1 MPLISVIVPVYKV
14 EKYLDACVESIINQT
29 YKELEIIL
37 VDDGS
42 PDRCPEMCDAWA
54 KKDSRI
60 MVIHKK
66 NGGQGEARNF
76 GIEIAKGEYIGF
88 VDSDD
93 IIRPE
98 MYEILLKELSKRNAD
113 MIQCAMFRYTEFPLK
128 KLPDKE
134 DNISVL
140 EFPSAEAVNRLL
152 TDELITSTCPSV
164 LMKSEI
170 AKKIPFD
177 LGMINEDVMWIY
189 RVLRESKKIIITSEK
204 LYGYYQREGSTMNCV
219 YTEKKFDALKALRM
233 RADSIKADF
242 PQLSALAEKSYT
254 GSCMYNYQT
263 VCRLPES
270 IEYEEIKKKLYNM
283 FLSSDLKLSYS
294 AASKKYKVWY
304 KLFEMF
310 PDFTCKIRNKLKIG
324 L

>member
-1 MPLISVIVPVYKV
+1 MPLISIIVPVYNV
-14 EKYLDACVESIINQT
+14 EKYLDACVESIVNQT
-29 YKELEIIL
+29 YRELEIIL

-42 PDRCPEMCDAWA
+42 PDRCPEMCDEWA

-60 MVIHKK
+60 NVIHKE

-76 GIEIAKGEYIGF
+76 GMEIAKGDYIGF

-98 MYEILLKELSKRNAD
+98 MYENLLKEISAHDAD
-113 MIQCAMFRYTEFPLK
+113 MVQCAMFRYNEFPLNAF
-128 KLPDKE
+128 PDKDE
-134 DNISVL
+134 QITVW
-140 EFPSAEAVNRLL
+140 EFTPAEAVRRLM

-164 LMKSEI
+164 LMKSET

-189 RVLRESKKIIITSEK
+189 RALRESEKIIVTNEK

-219 YTEKKFDALKALRM
+219 YTEKKLDSLKALRM
-233 RADSIKADF
+233 RADSIKKDF
-242 PQLSALAEKSYT
+242 PQLSALAEKAYT
-254 GSCMYNYQT
+254 GGCMYNYQT
-263 VCRLPES
+263 VCRLPDSE
-270 IEYEEIKKKLYNM
+270 EYNEIKKKLHNM
-283 FLSSDLKLSYS
+283 FLNSDLSLSYS
-294 AASKKYKVWY
+294 AASQKYKIWY
-304 KLFEMF
+304 KMFKKF
-310 PDFTCKIRNKLKIG
+310 PDLTCKIRNKLKIG

>member
-1 MPLISVIVPVYKV
+1 MPLISVIVPVYNV
-14 EKYLDACVESIINQT
+14 EKYLDACVESIVNQT

-42 PDRCPEMCDAWA
+42 PDKCPEMCDDWA

-60 MVIHKK
+60 KVIHKK

-76 GIEIAKGEYIGF
+76 GIDIAQGDYIGF

-98 MYEILLKELSKRNAD
+98 MYEVLLKEISERNAD
-113 MIQCAMFRYTEFPLK
+113 LIQCAMFKYTEFPLNNF
-128 KLPDKE
+128 PDKNE
-134 DNISVL
+134 QTTIL
-140 EFPSAEAVNRLL
+140 EFSSEEAVKRLI

-164 LMKSEI
+164 LLKTEI

-177 LGMINEDVMWIY
+177 LGMINEDVMWVY
-189 RVLRESKKIIITSEK
+189 RALRESKRIIITNEQ

-219 YTEKKFDALKALRM
+219 YSKKKFDALKALRM
-233 RADSIKADF
+233 RADSIKNDF
-242 PQLSALAEKSYT
+242 PQLSALGEKTYT
-254 GSCMYNYQT
+254 GSCMYHYQT
-263 VCRLPES
+263 VCRLPAS
-270 IEYEEIKKKLYNM
+270 KEYDEIKKKLHDM
-283 FLSSDLKLSYS
+283 FLNSDLNLSYS
-294 AASKKYKVWY
+294 AANKKYKLWY
-304 KLFEMF
+304 KLFEKL
-310 PDFTCKIRNKLKIG
+310 PNFTCKIRNKLKIG